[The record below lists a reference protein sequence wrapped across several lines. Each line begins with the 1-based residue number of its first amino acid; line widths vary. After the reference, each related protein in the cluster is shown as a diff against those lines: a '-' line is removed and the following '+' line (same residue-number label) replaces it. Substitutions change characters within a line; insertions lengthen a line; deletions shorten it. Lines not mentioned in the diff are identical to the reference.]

1 MNIEELTK
9 TQIILLTL
17 LVSFVTS
24 IATGIVTVTLLEQA
38 PPVVTQTVNRVVQN
52 TIEKAIPQ
60 EGGKTIETVI
70 IKEEDLVVD
79 AVGQSAKSLVAI
91 RDYANSQEGAF
102 LGVGFFASKDGLVFI
117 DGALVNES
125 GQYVVLSNGVS
136 YPAEVATKNEKG
148 FAILKI
154 LPVKNEQG
162 NSKSFSSA
170 VFTNTAILKVG
181 QTLVSPS
188 SPDGISLNVA
198 KGTISRIQEATD
210 ASGVITDIDLLMNL
224 GKASSGAPLLDTEG
238 SVIGIVLVRDGEPN
252 VVLARDLKTALQSI
266 ATQRE

>member
-38 PPVVTQTVNRVVQN
+38 PPIVTQTVNRVVQN
-52 TIEKAIPQ
+52 TIEKVVPQ
-60 EGGKTIETVI
+60 EGGKTVETVI

-91 RDYANSQEGAF
+91 REYVDGQEGAF
-102 LGVGFFASKDGLVFI
+102 LGVGFFVSKDGLVLTDAAGI
-117 DGALVNES
+117 SDT
-125 GQYVVLSNGVS
+125 GQYAVLSNGAS
-136 YPAEVATKNEKG
+136 YPAEVAAKDEKG

-154 LPVKNEQG
+154 VPVKNEQG
-162 NSKSFSSA
+162 NFKSFSSA
-170 VFTNTAILKVG
+170 VFGDSSSLKIG
-181 QTLVSPS
+181 QTVVSPS

-198 KGTISRIQEATD
+198 KGTISRAQED
-210 ASGVITDIDLLMNL
+210 AGAPGVIATISLAMNL

-238 SVIGIVLVRDGEPN
+238 AVIGIVLIRDSEPE
-252 VVLARDLKTALQSI
+252 VVLERELKSAIQAVSV
-266 ATQRE
+266 AQ